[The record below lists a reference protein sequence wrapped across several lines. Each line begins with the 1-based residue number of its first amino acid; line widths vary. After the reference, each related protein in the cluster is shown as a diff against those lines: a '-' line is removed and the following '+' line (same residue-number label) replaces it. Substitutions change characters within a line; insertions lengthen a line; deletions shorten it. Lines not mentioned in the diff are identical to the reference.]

1 MTPLQRRVD
10 ACVEQ
15 LTLAISG
22 LLLGSLDL
30 LLEDLGEVVDELVV
44 IAERR
49 LERRQQRLLLLL
61 QTLDVLALRGETILY
76 LDDLRAQQ
84 QRRRY
89 VMTRNIIS
97 CDC

>member
-1 MTPLQRRVD
+1 MLVWMSEGGRGR
-10 ACVEQ
+10 Q
-15 LTLAISG
+15 LTLAVSG

-61 QTLDVLALRGETILY
+61 QPLDVFLLRAQSLLN
-76 LDDLRAQQ
+76 LDDLVNSKQQ
-84 QRRRY
+84 
-89 VMTRNIIS
+89 
-97 CDC
+97 